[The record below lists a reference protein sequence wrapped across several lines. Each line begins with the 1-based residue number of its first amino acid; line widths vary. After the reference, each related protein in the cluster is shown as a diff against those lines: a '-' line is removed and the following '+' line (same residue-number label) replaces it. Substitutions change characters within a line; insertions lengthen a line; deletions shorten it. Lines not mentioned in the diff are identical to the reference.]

1 MAQGGARPRPMNGP
15 NGPAW
20 ARMGPAWAR
29 MGPHGPAW
37 ARMSKRRG
45 WYWNCPCLLK
55 KRARSHTRAA
65 TAARDLL
72 LLQHPPA
79 LDALAPPLLPYQ
91 LLGLAPLLLPML
103 PIGCWRTLTTLVRQW
118 VQPLFH
124 GLHVSDRG
132 PSRRT
137 NDDSLGRSSRARW
150 ALREVHVAW
159 MHLDMLCTRRP
170 VPRDKHIHLLRAL
183 GSALQ
188 TKENIKTKETARVCS
203 VATAP

>member
-1 MAQGGARPRPMNGP
+1 MNGP
-15 NGPAW
+15 NGP
-20 ARMGPAWAR
+20 RMGPHGPRMGPHGPAWAR

-37 ARMSKRRG
+37 ARMGKMRR

-79 LDALAPPLLPYQ
+79 LDALAPPLLPHQ

-137 NDDSLGRSSRARW
+137 NRYSLGRSSRADGHFGRFMW
-150 ALREVHVAW
+150 PGCILICSAHAAQCLGTSTYIFCVRLA
-159 MHLDMLCTRRP
+159 
-170 VPRDKHIHLLRAL
+170 VPCK
-183 GSALQ
+183 Q
-188 TKENIKTKETARVCS
+188 KKTSKRKKQPGFAV
-203 VATAP
+203 